1 LLACAQGTSFKG
13 DIMES
18 FSMKQLEDGILELFG
33 KIIIANGQTIKDHQD
48 NAKKIDGYIING
60 TTK

>member
-1 LLACAQGTSFKG
+1 
-13 DIMES
+13 MES

-48 NAKKIDGYIING
+48 NVKKIDEYIING